1 MRHMA
6 YWGFG
11 VFTGHQTFTL
21 KVDAQPFIFRMD
33 AFVAS
38 AWLVGC
44 LPVN

>member
-11 VFTGHQTFTL
+11 VFMGHQTFTL
-21 KVDAQPFIFRMD
+21 KVDVQPFIFRMD